1 MRYTAV
7 TGGVRPSKSGLI
19 FVPHKQKCD
28 DQTRVAKMMVMMMV
42 VMMLMMTT
50 RRLQAAPMS
59 PII

>member
-1 MRYTAV
+1 MTRYTAV
-7 TGGVRPSKSGLI
+7 TGGVHPSKSGLI
-19 FVPHKQKCD
+19 FVPHKQKSD
-28 DQTRVAKMMVMMMV
+28 DQKRVAKLMVMMV

>member
-7 TGGVRPSKSGLI
+7 TGGVHPSKSGLI
-19 FVPHKQKCD
+19 FVPHKQKSG
-28 DQTRVAKMMVMMMV
+28 DQKKVSKMMVMVVMMV
-42 VMMLMMTT
+42 VRTT

>member
-7 TGGVRPSKSGLI
+7 TGGVHPSKSGLI
-19 FVPHKQKCD
+19 FVPHKQKSD
-28 DQTRVAKMMVMMMV
+28 DQKRVAKMMVM
-42 VMMLMMTT
+42 MMLMMTT

>member
-7 TGGVRPSKSGLI
+7 TRGVHPSKSGLI
-19 FVPHKQKCD
+19 FVPHKQKSD
-28 DQTRVAKMMVMMMV
+28 DQKRVAKMMVM
-42 VMMLMMTT
+42 MMLMMTT

>member
-7 TGGVRPSKSGLI
+7 TRGVHPSKSGLI
-19 FVPHKQKCD
+19 FKQKSD
-28 DQTRVAKMMVMMMV
+28 DQKRVANMMVMMM
-42 VMMLMMTT
+42 MMMAT

>member
-7 TGGVRPSKSGLI
+7 TGGVHPRKSGLI
-19 FVPHKQKCD
+19 FVPHKQKSD
-28 DQTRVAKMMVMMMV
+28 DQKRVAKMMVM
-42 VMMLMMTT
+42 MMLMMTT

>member
-7 TGGVRPSKSGLI
+7 TGGVHPSKSGLI
-19 FVPHKQKCD
+19 FVPHKQKSD
-28 DQTRVAKMMVMMMV
+28 DQKRVAKMMVMMMV
-42 VMMLMMTT
+42 VMTT

>member
-7 TGGVRPSKSGLI
+7 TGGVHPSQSGLI
-19 FVPHKQKCD
+19 FVPHKQKSD
-28 DQTRVAKMMVMMMV
+28 DQKRVAKMMVMMMV
-42 VMMLMMTT
+42 VMTT

>member
-7 TGGVRPSKSGLI
+7 TGGVHPSKSGLI
-19 FVPHKQKCD
+19 FVPHKQKSD
-28 DQTRVAKMMVMMMV
+28 DQKKVSKMMVMVVMMV
-42 VMMLMMTT
+42 VRTT

>member
-7 TGGVRPSKSGLI
+7 TGGVHPSQSGLI
-19 FVPHKQKCD
+19 FVPHKQKSD
-28 DQTRVAKMMVMMMV
+28 DQKRVAKMMVMM
-42 VMMLMMTT
+42 LMTT

>member
-7 TGGVRPSKSGLI
+7 TGGVHPSKSGLI
-19 FVPHKQKCD
+19 FVPHKQKSD
-28 DQTRVAKMMVMMMV
+28 DQKKVAKMMVMVVMMV
-42 VMMLMMTT
+42 VRTT

>member
-19 FVPHKQKCD
+19 FVTHKQKCD

-42 VMMLMMTT
+42 VMTT